1 MTLPHETIIDGNQ
14 AKSFMEHLEDLRG
27 TIIFSVLWLAVG
39 MLVCIPFA
47 PRIFSQLKQPLSRAG
62 QNPETFLTIFS
73 VSGGFGVAARIIFW
87 SGLIVS
93 LPFILLLIGRFVM
106 PAMTA
111 LEKRMARRAAAAGFL
126 LFFCGTALA
135 YLMMPLVLGMMLRVN
150 VWLGAPS
157 VMWDAG
163 LYVAFVLKMMLVFGL
178 AFEFPVIVF
187 LLVAAE
193 LLTVDQLRLWRRHA
207 IVAISLVAMLVTPQD
222 PYTMVLLAVPLVLL
236 YEGCII
242 CCERLQAGD

>member
-1 MTLPHETIIDGNQ
+1 MTSVHEIIADGDQ

-27 TIIFSVLWLAVG
+27 TIIYSVLWLAAG

-47 PRIFSQLKQPLSRAG
+47 PRIFSQLKQPLSLAG
-62 QNPETFLTIFS
+62 QDPETFLTIFS

-87 SGLIVS
+87 SGLIMS
-93 LPFILLLIGRFVM
+93 LPFVLILISRFVM
-106 PAMTA
+106 PAMTD
-111 LEKRMARRAAAAGFL
+111 LEKRLSWRAAAAGIL
-126 LFFCGTALA
+126 LFFSGASLA
-135 YLMMPLVLGMMLRVN
+135 YIMMPLVLRMMLRVN
-150 VWLGAPS
+150 VWIGAPS

-187 LLVAAE
+187 LLVAAD
-193 LLTVDQLRLWRRHA
+193 LLSVKQLRLWRRHA
-207 IVAISLVAMLVTPQD
+207 IVFISVVAMLVTPQD
-222 PYTMVLLAVPLVLL
+222 PYTMIMLAAPLVLL

-242 CCERLQAGD
+242 CCERLLSSD